1 MRNLLLLLG
10 CVVVLSVAL
19 PFSAEAGIVCA
30 TFKALSSG
38 PGGNCSGPG
47 LCTSI
52 GPNNLID
59 AWKAQANAGY
69 AGVPVTIP
77 TKITSCKTVPSQQ
90 PGGWC
95 DYIVCGYTTASLAPT
110 RREGP
115 APPGPA
121 RSPCAQPGDPCH
133 QKSSNVGAPGL
144 LEGDSGLSQQGP
156 TTSGPAAGAP
166 ARGR

>member
-1 MRNLLLLLG
+1 MRNLLLLSG
-10 CVVVLSVAL
+10 CVVALLITLS
-19 PFSAEAGIVCA
+19 FSAEAGIVCA

-52 GPNNLID
+52 GPQTLID
-59 AWKAQANAGY
+59 AWKAQAAAGY
-69 AGVPVTIP
+69 AGVPVTVP

-95 DYIVCGYTTASLAPT
+95 DYIVCGYTTASLRPT
-110 RREGP
+110 PRQGP
-115 APPGPA
+115 APAGPE

-133 QKSSNVGAPGL
+133 QKSSNVGAPGIL
-144 LEGDSGLSQQGP
+144 DGDSGLAGQGA
-156 TTSGPAAGAP
+156 TQGGARSP
-166 ARGR
+166 SRGQ